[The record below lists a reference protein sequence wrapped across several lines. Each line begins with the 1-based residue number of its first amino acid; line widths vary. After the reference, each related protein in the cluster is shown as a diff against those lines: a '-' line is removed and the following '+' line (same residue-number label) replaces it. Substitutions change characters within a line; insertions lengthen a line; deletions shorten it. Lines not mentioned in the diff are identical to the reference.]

1 MRDGELRNFFK
12 LFCIK
17 HGHACQSS
25 ANFGNPYTT
34 PSGTLSPQ
42 SETSLRK
49 EMSQNSLYALLKSF
63 LLLCSVE
70 KGRQGAPTSREVTD
84 EVRQVLD
91 FSPPAKPSHLALRLP
106 SALLGKA
113 PQACD
118 RMPTHHL

>member
-1 MRDGELRNFFK
+1 
-12 LFCIK
+12 
-17 HGHACQSS
+17 
-25 ANFGNPYTT
+25 
-34 PSGTLSPQ
+34 
-42 SETSLRK
+42 
-49 EMSQNSLYALLKSF
+49 MSQNPLYALLKSF

-91 FSPPAKPSHLALRLP
+91 FSPPAKPKPRPLPSHLALRLP
-106 SALLGKA
+106 SAVLSKA